1 MQVVCGEK
9 GQEGWLSL
17 NPPQPT
23 RDWLSQELGILWSWW
38 PESRQSLKSTRSK
51 KPVMQPE
58 GNWERYVCE
67 ARKLEDH
74 AKQNQEVYVCV
85 HV

>member
-1 MQVVCGEK
+1 
-9 GQEGWLSL
+9 
-17 NPPQPT
+17 
-23 RDWLSQELGILWSWW
+23 
-38 PESRQSLKSTRSK
+38 
-51 KPVMQPE
+51 MQPE

-85 HV
+85 QV